1 MKIIAEIGWNHM
13 GNINLAKE
21 MINAAKESGADF
33 AKFQTWSVK
42 NLKPGPW
49 DSDGRREIYEK
60 AELTKEM
67 HQTLYD
73 HCNKKG
79 IKFLTSIFNI
89 KDLEKI
95 NNLNL
100 DTIKIPSHEIY
111 NKDLISKISNLFKN
125 VLVSTGASMWAEI
138 LDLTKIPNFNKI
150 FLLHCVSSYPC
161 EFKDLQFN
169 KFYELKKISKNKIG
183 YSGHYP
189 GIEDAKIAVNLNASY
204 IEKHFTI
211 DNNLPGR
218 DNKFA
223 ILPNQLKEL
232 TNYKKNYLEMISNS
246 NLDFSQ
252 NEKDIYKNYRGRWG
266 KETI

>member
-21 MINAAKESGADF
+21 MIDAAKESGADF

-73 HCNKKG
+73 HCNKNG

-125 VLVSTGASMWAEI
+125 VLVSTGASLWAEI

-189 GIEDAKIAVNLNASY
+189 GIEDAKIAINLNASY
-204 IEKHFTI
+204 NEKHFTI

-223 ILPNQLKEL
+223 ILPYEL
-232 TNYKKNYLEMISNS
+232 RELSSFINSIYLMKKDKGK
-246 NLDFSQ
+246 NLQKFELDT
-252 NEKDIYKNYRGRWG
+252 YKNYRGRW
-266 KETI
+266 KKN